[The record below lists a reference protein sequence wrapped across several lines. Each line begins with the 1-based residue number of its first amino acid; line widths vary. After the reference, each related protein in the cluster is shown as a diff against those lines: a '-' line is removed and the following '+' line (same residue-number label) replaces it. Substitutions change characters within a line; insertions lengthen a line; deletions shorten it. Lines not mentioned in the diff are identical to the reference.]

1 MTKKITTL
9 MIIIIVIVR
18 VMLGTLFLKIIYIF
32 FKRGIVKRAIVS
44 TFGKSPVTLTSF
56 AFWTCYAQD

>member
-1 MTKKITTL
+1 MPKKIKTL
-9 MIIIIVIVR
+9 MIIIVIVR